1 MYLMV
6 YLTSLVMNISNS
18 TYPRGTFYLFP
29 LIYPSNSFLHFSK
42 WHSSLLATPEVLESF
57 CTPAFFFTSHTN
69 PFDDPLGSTLK
80 YIHSIRRLTT
90 FIATSCL
97 SWYHLLLRLCQL
109 FCFSSCLFLTTPG
122 VFLTPQL
129 PEWSFQKISQK
140 MTFFLLILWWLL
152 ISLKVNAKDL
162 EMASKP

>member
-1 MYLMV
+1 MYLTV

-18 TYPRGTFYLFP
+18 TYPHGTFYLFP

-42 WHSSLLATPEVLESF
+42 WHSILLATPKVLESF
-57 CTPAFFFTSHTN
+57 CTPAFFSHLISN

-80 YIHSIRRLTT
+80 YIYSIRRLLTI

-97 SWYHLLLRLCQL
+97 SRYHLLLRLCQL

-129 PEWSFQKISQK
+129 PE
-140 MTFFLLILWWLL
+140 
-152 ISLKVNAKDL
+152 
-162 EMASKP
+162 